1 MSQRKDLV
9 TVRVVVLLA
18 AASTVLLTCGYANAL
33 AAAFVFD
40 DDPSIIANSSIRR
53 LWPLTEVLFARA
65 EGGRPHDGRP
75 LLNLSLALNYAAH
88 GLWRPGYRLVNL
100 AIHLAN
106 ALLLFDV
113 IRRLLRVAGERLVAS
128 PAAVAAAASLLWLAH
143 PLHTH
148 VITYTIQRAE
158 SLAAVWI
165 LAAFDLAVL
174 ALAKGSLPAAV
185 AAGLAAAVGGLAKET
200 TVSILPLVLAADW
213 AFRGRWQQGPTMRRL
228 RLVLY
233 GGLAVNLLVLVG
245 VSYGLGGRGG
255 SAGLATASVYHYLL
269 TQARGIWIY
278 LGRLVWPMKLVLDH
292 GDGLV
297 TSFAAVWLP
306 AVAAAAAVMLGL
318 IGFFTA
324 AHRWFPF
331 AAFVLLLAPSS
342 SLVPVATQ
350 TLAEHRMY
358 LPSACLIGWA
368 VVGVAA
374 VARPR
379 SRPLLVVIVAVLVA
393 AATGRTVL
401 RNRDYASAVSLWRQ
415 NLRDCP
421 DNDRAR
427 TNLVAALIRNDDFA
441 AAKPLAAE
449 ALRSRP
455 DRDRNWINQ
464 GRVLAAEGYT
474 DQAIAAFGHAALLA
488 PASVEPLINRGI
500 VLSRVGRFEAAAA
513 DLTAA
518 VGRRPDLARGWLALG
533 LLHLRAGRPDLAVPV
548 LKLGLTL
555 EPENAAGWNSLKAA
569 AAAAATGGVPQ
580 R

>member
-1 MSQRKDLV
+1 MSKRKDLMTVWTLPALAV
-9 TVRVVVLLA
+9 TTTIVLA
-18 AASTVLLTCGYANAL
+18 CGYANGL
-33 AAAFVFD
+33 NAAFVFD

-53 LWPLTEVLFARA
+53 LWPLTDVLWTQA

-75 LLNLSLALNYAAH
+75 LLNLSLALNYASH

-100 AIHLAN
+100 VIHLVN
-106 ALLLFDV
+106 ALLLADV
-113 IRRLLRVAGERLVAS
+113 IRRLLLVSGQRLVA
-128 PAAVAAAASLLWLAH
+128 PPPVVAAAASLLWLAH

-158 SLAAVWI
+158 SLAAFWI
-165 LAAFDLAVL
+165 VAAFDLAIM
-174 ALAKGSLPAAV
+174 ALAGGSLPAAV
-185 AAGLAAAVGGLAKET
+185 TAGLAAAAGGLAKET

-213 AFRGRWQQGPTMRRL
+213 AFRGRWQQGPTMPRL

-233 GGLAVNLLVLVG
+233 GGLAANLLVLAA

-278 LGRLVWPMKLVLDH
+278 LGRLVWPATLVLDH

-297 TSFAAVWLP
+297 TSFSAVWL
-306 AVAAAAAVMLGL
+306 AAGAAAAALVVGAV
-318 IGFFTA
+318 GFFTA
-324 AHRWFPF
+324 PRWWFPF

-368 VVGVAA
+368 VVSVAGL
-374 VARPR
+374 ARPR

-393 AATGRTVL
+393 TATGRTVV

-427 TNLVAALIRNDDFA
+427 TNLVAALIRNDDFT

-464 GRVLAAEGYT
+464 GRVLAADGYT

-500 VLSRVGRFEAAAA
+500 VLSRVGRFEEAAA

-533 LLHLRAGRPDLAVPV
+533 LLQLRAGRADLAVPA
-548 LKLGLTL
+548 LTRGLML
-555 EPENAAGWNSLKAA
+555 EPENEAGVTNLRLALRQQTEGQEA
-569 AAAAATGGVPQ
+569 L
-580 R
+580 